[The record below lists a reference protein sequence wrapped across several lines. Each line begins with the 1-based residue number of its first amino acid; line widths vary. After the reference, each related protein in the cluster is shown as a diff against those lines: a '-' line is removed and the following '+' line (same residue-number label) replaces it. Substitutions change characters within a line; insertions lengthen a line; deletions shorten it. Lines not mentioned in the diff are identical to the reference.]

1 MKKATKKLALV
12 LACVCVMSMLLAGCG
27 VSVSKVKGDWIVS
40 TINDKPVDQF
50 AQEKGY
56 ATCQVMKT
64 VNITDDKLTV
74 SSLAADGSVQ
84 SVSGKPES
92 RRDGVE
98 ANIDGTA
105 WGFRYDS
112 KADTLEFTVAA
123 ADGNYKYVLKKGTY
137 DLAAEY
143 QNAVNAAQG
152 AAAGAE
158 EGAEAGAEEEYEEG
172 AEEGAEEEE
181 VEAE

>member
-1 MKKATKKLALV
+1 MKKTTKKLALV

-50 AQEKGY
+50 AAENGL
-56 ATCQVMKT
+56 ATVQVMKT

-74 SSLAADGSVQ
+74 SSLAADGSVA
-84 SVSGKPES
+84 SISGKPES
-92 RRDGVE
+92 RKDGVE

-112 KADTLEFTVAA
+112 SADTLEFTIAA

-137 DLAAEY
+137 DFASELANAQQAAGAE
-143 QNAVNAAQG
+143 
-152 AAAGAE
+152 AGAE
-158 EGAEAGAEEEYEEG
+158 EGAEAGAEEGYEEEGEYEE
-172 AEEGAEEEE
+172 AE
-181 VEAE
+181 

>member
-1 MKKATKKLALV
+1 MKKTTKKLALV

-50 AQEKGY
+50 AAENGL
-56 ATCQVMKT
+56 ATVQVMKT

-74 SSLAADGSVQ
+74 SSLAADGSVA
-84 SVSGKPES
+84 SISGKPES
-92 RRDGVE
+92 RKDGVE

-112 KADTLEFTVAA
+112 SADTLEFTIAA

-137 DLAAEY
+137 DFASELA
-143 QNAVNAAQG
+143 NAQQAATQ
-152 AAAGAE
+152 GAE
-158 EGAEAGAEEEYEEG
+158 EGAEAGAEE
-172 AEEGAEEEE
+172 GAEEEGE
-181 VEAE
+181 YEEEE